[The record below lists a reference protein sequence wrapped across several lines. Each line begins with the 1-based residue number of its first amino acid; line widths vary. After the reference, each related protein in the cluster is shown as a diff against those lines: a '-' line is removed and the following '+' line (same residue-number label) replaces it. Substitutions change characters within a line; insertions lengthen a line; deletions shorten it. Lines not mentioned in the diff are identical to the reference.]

1 MPVLKSRVRTLL
13 LIVLVA
19 VLGACGG
26 GGGGGPVVLPGF
38 GIHLPQTSLIVVTDS
53 SSQIDVSVY
62 SILFFADDVDLS
74 LIGVPAALGASF
86 SRTTIPSASGA
97 ALLTVSAQ
105 ASATPGDYPITVR
118 GVSGSLTV
126 DRELTITVVQVP
138 PNRFDLDLDVS
149 TITAHPGS
157 SAETMVDLT
166 PIGSF
171 SDTVTLSAVGVP
183 SGLTPSFA
191 PLTVPG
197 GNGQADVTVAVGP
210 GVAPGIYNFTIQGTG
225 GSFTENKPVV
235 VRVPPAPTA
244 SGVTLSSPPYAS
256 VAIGSS
262 TAVRI
267 GIARAP
273 GVVGDVTLS
282 AVLPPLGLTPTFQ
295 PSPCATGGTVMSIQA
310 GAPLAPGLYTL
321 TVQGAAGASSGTT
334 GLLVRVFSSPPAP
347 DAWISRVELAQSYFG
362 ESIRL
367 VPGKPALVRAH
378 VLADTGSV
386 TSPKVLLTA
395 TQGTSVLGTLQMSGP
410 TTLPTAEDPTTLSTS
425 FTGDLPAGWVVD
437 GVEIKIEVDPDESL
451 TESDELNN
459 AVRVKTTV
467 ARATV
472 IDLVI
477 VPIILDGRT
486 GTAPSLHDTLY
497 RNWPLR
503 TVNISVRQAY
513 QVTSVQKVYSNG
525 NGWSEVL
532 SEIAALRASDN
543 SSAYYYGVIR
553 TDYGSGVAGMGYIG
567 FPVAVGM
574 DTSVDVA
581 SHELGHNFGLR
592 HAPCGGA
599 TGVDASYPYTNGVI
613 GSWGYNLGTGALY
626 SPTSYRD
633 LMSYCNPPWVSDYN
647 YAIVHSRLEPPFGRA
662 VIPAPARPALLV
674 SGTIDRQGAVR
685 LHPLQ
690 RVVRPVPVH
699 GPGSHW
705 LVVEPAG
712 GGASAYPFTPVEI
725 GCGPD
730 AGRAAHFALTVSD
743 PGPLSRLA
751 IEVAGR
757 TLHQI
762 RATGAA
768 RAAADPSVTL
778 AETGGQL
785 TLRWDDS
792 LFRRATVTHVGA
804 TRTTL
809 GLWLEG
815 GRATLPARGLPPG
828 GHFEVNLID
837 GLEVRRMTLPR

>member
-1 MPVLKSRVRTLL
+1 MPAFKSWVRILP

-19 VLGACGG
+19 ALGACNRGG
-26 GGGGGPVVLPGF
+26 GGTSFPPPGF

-53 SSQIDVSVY
+53 SNQMDVTVY
-62 SILFFADDVDLS
+62 SITFFAEDVDLS
-74 LIGVPAALGASF
+74 LIGVPAALSASL
-86 SRTTIPSASGA
+86 SRTTVPSASGD

-105 ASATPGDYPITVR
+105 ASANPGDYPITVR

-126 DRELTITVVQVP
+126 DRELTITVVQLP
-138 PNRFDLDLDVS
+138 PDRFDLDLDVS

-157 SAETMVDLT
+157 SAATRVDLT
-166 PIGSF
+166 PVGSF
-171 SDTVTLSAVGVP
+171 SATVTLSGVGVP
-183 SGLTPSFA
+183 SGFTPTFA
-191 PLTVPG
+191 PPTVPG
-197 GNGQADVTVAVGP
+197 GNGRADVNVAVGP
-210 GVAPGIYNFTIQGTG
+210 GVAPGIYSFTIQGTG
-225 GSFTENKPVV
+225 GSFSETKPIV

-244 SGVTLSSPPYAS
+244 AGVTLSSPPYAA
-256 VAIGSS
+256 VALGSS

-267 GIARAP
+267 GITRAP
-273 GVVGDVTLS
+273 GVVGDVVLS
-282 AVLPPLGLTPTFQ
+282 AVFPPLGLTATFQ
-295 PSPCATGGTVMSIQA
+295 SSPCATGGTVMTIQA
-310 GAPLAPGLYTL
+310 GVPLAPGLYTL
-321 TVQGAAGASSGTT
+321 TLQGVAGLSSGTT

-347 DAWISRVELAQSYFG
+347 DAWVSRVELAQAYFG
-362 ESIRL
+362 ESVRL

-378 VLADTGSV
+378 VLADTSSV

-410 TTLPTAEDPTTLSTS
+410 TTLPTAENPATLTSS
-425 FTGDLPAGWVVD
+425 FTGSLPAGWVVD
-437 GVEIKIEVDPDESL
+437 GAEIKIEVDPDESL

-459 AVRVKTTV
+459 AVRVKPAV
-467 ARATV
+467 ARATGMN
-472 IDLVI
+472 LVI

-486 GTAPSLHDTLY
+486 GTPPSLYDTLY

-503 TVNISVRQAY
+503 DVNISVRQAY
-513 QVTSVQKVYSNG
+513 TVTSVPKVYSDG
-525 NGWSEVL
+525 TGWSEVL

-553 TDYGSGVAGMGYIG
+553 TDYSSGVAGMGYIG

-574 DTSVDVA
+574 DTSVNVA

-599 TGVDASYPYTNGVI
+599 SGVDANYPYTNGVI

-626 SPTSYRD
+626 SPTGYRD
-633 LMSYCNPPWVSDYN
+633 LMTYCNPPWVSDYN
-647 YAIVHSRLEPPFGRA
+647 YAIVHALLEPPFGRA

-674 SGTIDRQGAVR
+674 SGTIDRHGAIR

-705 LVVEPAG
+705 LVVERIG
-712 GGASAYPFTPVEI
+712 GGTSAYPFTPVEV

-730 AGRAAHFALTVSD
+730 AGRTGHFALTIPD
-743 PGPLSRLA
+743 PGPMSRLA
-751 IEVAGR
+751 VELAGR
-757 TLHQI
+757 TLHEI
-762 RATGAA
+762 RATAA
-768 RAAADPSVTL
+768 AGAAADPSLTL
-778 AETGGQL
+778 ADAGGQL
-785 TLRWDDS
+785 TIGWDHS
-792 LFRRATVTHVGA
+792 LFRYATVTHVGA

-815 GRATLPARGLPPG
+815 GRATLPARDLPPG
-828 GHFEVNLID
+828 GHFEVNLIN
-837 GLEVRRMTLPR
+837 GLDVRRVTLPR